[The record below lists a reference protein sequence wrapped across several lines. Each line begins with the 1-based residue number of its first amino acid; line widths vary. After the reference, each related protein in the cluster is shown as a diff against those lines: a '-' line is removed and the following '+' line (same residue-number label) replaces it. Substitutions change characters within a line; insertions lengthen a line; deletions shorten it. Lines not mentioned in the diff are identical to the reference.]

1 MRVCEICGKRTT
13 VGRQIATRGLRKR
26 VGGIGTKITGIT
38 KRRFKP
44 NIQKIRV
51 TVNGGTRTMRV
62 CTQCIKSGRVQ
73 KAR

>member
-1 MRVCEICGKRTT
+1 MRVCEICGKRTR

-44 NIQKIRV
+44 NIQKVRAR
-51 TVNGGTRTMRV
+51 VNGGTKAMRV
-62 CTQCIKSGRVQ
+62 CAQCIKSGRVE
-73 KAR
+73 KAV